1 MNSLGFAA
9 IAAGIILYA
18 LFAKRLETTV
28 ITPPLVFA
36 VFGLVVGESV
46 LGWADLSFENH
57 FIHGLAEITLILVLF
72 SDAARIDR
80 TFQLVLA
87 RPASDREIDRALAF
101 VERTSDKMGVANA
114 TSDNQLALH
123 AWSGFCQAL
132 IGSAEFRYID

>member
-72 SDAARIDR
+72 SDAARIDLSLLR
-80 TFQLVLA
+80 KDHNLPLRMLVIGMPL
-87 RPASDREIDRALAF
+87 IITVL
-101 VERTSDKMGVANA
+101 GVIYFI
-114 TSDNQLALH
+114 
-123 AWSGFCQAL
+123 SGMKK
-132 IGSAEFRYID
+132 